1 MGTEQAQPPTPTA
14 QPSVATTDQS
24 QIQPRDMSQ
33 QPTPTAPAQ
42 PAPQPQAAAP
52 TQPAAATQPQG
63 TQPLMQHA
71 PANPQSS
78 LHARIFDGVLKTL
91 SGGPIKVLQS
101 DPTTGETRQVE
112 VPQSGSKM
120 ANSILA
126 GVLSSMFSGVE
137 SRQPGYNGPPPST
150 APIMGSHGTMHAEEQ
165 AKQQALVDQMQDRKM
180 KVLKANLDQMTASMA
195 ATRMGDEQ
203 MDKQIADGANQVALA
218 KTYDEGQQDPTAPKA
233 IQKTNL
239 TSTEAQQMIQGSKLG
254 WIAVPSG
261 RTSHMDPN
269 TGKVVS
275 EPTYTVLDP
284 HVKVKLT
291 EDEANAMAL
300 VNPSWADAWKNS
312 GGNIEVPLDVV
323 NGGRLMRAKVS
334 NVQAALNQFAN
345 DTAIAK
351 ELGIKGKVG
360 NLMTIAKDPT
370 IRAALAATEQQMA
383 AHAGTDRNYS
393 ILDAMLT
400 ADGGINLAEKLGI
413 DPMKARTWLN
423 SQHEKRTA
431 ADAMAKLGGVGPK
444 SLATQE
450 QVDALQNSVNGLPE
464 KDQRDFQSYFK
475 KDDEGNSLLSTADL
489 QKAQA
494 AVNSRVNANA
504 NIAERNALA
513 NGDPVAAQK
522 TANNTIEGDVNNIT
536 KIASM
541 RGNARENAVNA
552 IHDEATKRGLDTTK
566 FSEQAL
572 EDKADMLKDF
582 DANKKGSTGSQIS
595 SFNAFLGHTSGAVDA
610 EKRLAGKTLGLTGK
624 PVINS
629 ALRDIGKQLTN
640 DPDWKAY
647 QTALVPV
654 KNEIENFLAAGYAV
668 KSEDSAVMHQILDDN
683 ETPERIT
690 AALKQLAETA
700 DIRLAAMGQKYLDR
714 MDTTYSHLLSADS
727 INTLKN
733 LKIDSK
739 AAKLATPLPRGWVN
753 NQAQPVTN
761 ADLAKKFVQ
770 AAGND
775 KDKAMDLAKNNGWIL
790 NLK

>member
-1 MGTEQAQPPTPTA
+1 MGTEQVQPPTPTA

-323 NGGRLMRAKVS
+323 NSGRLMRAKVS

-345 DTAIAK
+345 DPAIAK

-423 SQHEKRTA
+423 SQHEERTA

-444 SLATQE
+444 AIAAPDTVKDVTDTVTNDPTLTDPQKKILLAGLSPNMTNAQLKDIKTQTE
-450 QVDALQNSVNGLPE
+450 AFN
-464 KDQRDFQSYFK
+464 K
-475 KDDEGNSLLSTADL
+475 
-489 QKAQA
+489 
-494 AVNSRVNANA
+494 ANA
-504 NIAERNALA
+504 AEADNKLRNGGDPKVAAETASNIVDGALGTINIATMRN
-513 NGDPVAAQK
+513 D
-522 TANNTIEGDVNNIT
+522 
-536 KIASM
+536 
-541 RGNARENAVNA
+541 AREILSNAVIA
-552 IHDEATKRGLDTTK
+552 EAKKRGLD
-566 FSEQAL
+566 EANWGPDAL
-572 EDKADMLKDF
+572 ENKAKVWQDYHSNDK
-582 DANKKGSTGSQIS
+582 NKTGSNIGAFRTFLNHADEAETIS
-595 SFNAFLGHTSGAVDA
+595 G
-610 EKRLAGKTLGLTGK
+610 EWKRLHSPILDKPMGELEKTGFGGTQFANFQRSLEPVRKEYMSFLNGNRAEHEADIKIMQTVLSDASTPRQVSEALGYLATSADRRLAEVARTYNNTIGTTMPTILSPQAKDVLKRFGVKSMTEPLTADLPKGNGQK
-624 PVINS
+624 ISPQQAIIF
-629 ALRDIGKQLTN
+629 RD
-640 DPDWKAY
+640 
-647 QTALVPV
+647 
-654 KNEIENFLAAGYAV
+654 AAGGDMVRAR
-668 KSEDSAVMHQILDDN
+668 EMA
-683 ETPERIT
+683 
-690 AALKQLAETA
+690 KQA
-700 DIRLAAMGQKYLDR
+700 
-714 MDTTYSHLLSADS
+714 
-727 INTLKN
+727 
-733 LKIDSK
+733 
-739 AAKLATPLPRGWVN
+739 
-753 NQAQPVTN
+753 
-761 ADLAKKFVQ
+761 
-770 AAGND
+770 
-775 KDKAMDLAKNNGWIL
+775 GWIL
-790 NLK
+790 